1 MLLLLNG
8 ITTHDAARQIIAL
21 LGNNAFMRGGPI
33 FFVLILVWF
42 GKPGARHQVK
52 MLTGLLVSLA
62 AVIISIS
69 TQFLFTPH
77 VRPFMNRAI
86 GIKENIGPMQ
96 LHRLGSFPSDT
107 AALYFALCMI
117 IFLERKWAG
126 IACALWATLTIGLC
140 RVALG
145 YHYPSDVLGGA
156 ALGGGLVLLAV
167 KFRPLQEWL
176 VKSFI
181 RLNIPA
187 NLSTAFMFVLM
198 ADAYGQF
205 FGIMGV
211 IHMLRVLGAGLVAAV
226 GRA

>member
-1 MLLLLNG
+1 
-8 ITTHDAARQIIAL
+8 
-21 LGNNAFMRGGPI
+21 
-33 FFVLILVWF
+33 
-42 GKPGARHQVK
+42 
-52 MLTGLLVSLA
+52 
-62 AVIISIS
+62 
-69 TQFLFTPH
+69 
-77 VRPFMNRAI
+77 MNRAI
-86 GIKENIGPMQ
+86 GIQDNIGDMQ
-96 LHRLGSFPSDT
+96 LHRLSSFPSDT
-107 AALYFALCMI
+107 ASLYFAICMI

-145 YHYPSDVLGGA
+145 YHYPSDILGGA
-156 ALGGGLVLLAV
+156 LLGGGLVLLAV
-167 KFRPLQEWL
+167 KFRPLQDWL
-176 VKSFI
+176 VNGFV

-211 IHMLRVLGAGLVAAV
+211 IHMLRVLGTGLVVAI